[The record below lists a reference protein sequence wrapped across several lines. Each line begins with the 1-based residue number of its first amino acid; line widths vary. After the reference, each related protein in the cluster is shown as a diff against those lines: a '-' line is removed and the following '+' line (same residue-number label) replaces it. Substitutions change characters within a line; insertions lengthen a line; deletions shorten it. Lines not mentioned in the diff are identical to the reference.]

1 MAIDEMKKLTDIT
14 WPLIHD
20 AALHE
25 IEQFVLSSPLKG

>member
-1 MAIDEMKKLTDIT
+1 MRKLTDIT

-25 IEQFVLSSPLKG
+25 IKQFVLSSLLKE

>member
-1 MAIDEMKKLTDIT
+1 MRKLTDIT

-25 IEQFVLSSPLKG
+25 IEQFVLSSLLKE